1 MTTRP
6 YLWCSKNRTNGHY
19 CLDKWQLN
27 ENKLTGFLSARIKM
41 PKKNAKLLSSYFSP
55 LISFSKAKNFIDEIM
70 RWDGTD
76 NMRGNTRYYSSVIKE
91 NADLVA
97 AIAVQSGYKV
107 LCGEE
112 NDFRKKSYSKV
123 YRVYINPKQEV
134 CTKSFRRDY
143 VPYNGNVY
151 CVEVPSHM
159 IVVRSEGYVFISGNC
174 PHNDTDKRN
183 LVSRSMDADYVL
195 ALGAVVTWEER
206 LALERA
212 HGSFIISEFGL
223 TDAIDNGIIPI
234 PTINVMHLKLD
245 DTKYVYMH
253 EGAKFTAKGY
263 YNILQK
269 KVKNAV
275 AAYEAHNSYITKQ
288 RMLLAGNERKKF
300 MGKLKQNAMRDICE
314 KLEAKG
320 KRFLCFCSSIKQ
332 AEELGEDNAFTSK
345 TPTSMKLLDKFNNKE
360 INSLYVVGKLIEGQN
375 LKDIE
380 CGVIG
385 QLGGTERITVQSIG
399 RVLRA
404 KNPEVYV
411 LVFDDTKDKAFL
423 KTLTNNV
430 SKEYIKHYN
439 Y

>member
-1 MTTRP
+1 MDRNELQQYAVDMLEQNKRLICMWATGTGKSNVVLKFLQKHPGFRTLILVP
-6 YLWCSKNRTNGHY
+6 EQNNIQNWYEEFDKFQVPTLGVDIICYASFHKMKSSKWDLLVY
-19 CLDKWQLN
+19 D
-27 ENKLTGFLSARIKM
+27 EM
-41 PKKNAKLLSSYFSP
+41 PHA
-55 LISFSKAKNFIDEIM
+55 
-70 RWDGTD
+70 
-76 NMRGNTRYYSSVIKE
+76 
-91 NADLVA
+91 
-97 AIAVQSGYKV
+97 
-107 LCGEE
+107 
-112 NDFRKKSYSKV
+112 
-123 YRVYINPKQEV
+123 
-134 CTKSFRRDY
+134 
-143 VPYNGNVY
+143 
-151 CVEVPSHM
+151 
-159 IVVRSEGYVFISGNC
+159 
-174 PHNDTDKRN
+174 DTDKRN
-183 LVSRSMDADYVL
+183 LVSMSVKADYVL

-212 HGSFIISEFGL
+212 HGMFVISEFGL

-275 AAYEAHNSYITKQ
+275 SAYEAYRSYVTKQ

-300 MGKLKQNAMRDICE
+300 MGKLKQDAMRDICE
-314 KLEAKG
+314 KLESKG

-332 AEELGEDNAFTSK
+332 AEELGEDKAFTSK

-430 SKEYIKHYN
+430 SREYIKHYN
-439 Y
+439 F

>member
-1 MTTRP
+1 MDRNELQTQAVDILEQKKRLICMWATGTGKSNVLLKFLQKHPGFRTLILVP
-6 YLWCSKNRTNGHY
+6 EQNNIQNWLDEFDKFQVPTLGVDIICYASLHKMKNT
-19 CLDKWQLN
+19 KWDICVYD
-27 ENKLTGFLSARIKM
+27 EM
-41 PKKNAKLLSSYFSP
+41 PHA
-55 LISFSKAKNFIDEIM
+55 
-70 RWDGTD
+70 
-76 NMRGNTRYYSSVIKE
+76 
-91 NADLVA
+91 
-97 AIAVQSGYKV
+97 
-107 LCGEE
+107 
-112 NDFRKKSYSKV
+112 
-123 YRVYINPKQEV
+123 
-134 CTKSFRRDY
+134 
-143 VPYNGNVY
+143 
-151 CVEVPSHM
+151 
-159 IVVRSEGYVFISGNC
+159 
-174 PHNDTDKRN
+174 DTDKRN
-183 LVSRSMDADYVL
+183 LISKSIEADYVL

-206 LALERA
+206 VALEKA
-212 HGSFIISEFGL
+212 YGSFVLSEFGL

-245 DTKYVYMH
+245 DTKYTYLH

-275 AAYEAHNSYITKQ
+275 AAYEAHESYITKQ

-300 MGKLKQNAMRDICE
+300 LGKLKQNAMRDICE
-314 KLEAKG
+314 KLEAKD

-332 AEELGEDNAFTSK
+332 AEELGEDKAFTSK